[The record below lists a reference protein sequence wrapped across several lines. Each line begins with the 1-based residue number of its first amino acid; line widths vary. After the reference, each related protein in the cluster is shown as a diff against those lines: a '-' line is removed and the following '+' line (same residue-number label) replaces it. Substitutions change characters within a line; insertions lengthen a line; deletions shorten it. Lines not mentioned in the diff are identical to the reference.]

1 MMTIPI
7 CEAAQPVTR
16 RPRWSLPVGT
26 IDSHTHI
33 FGPDAR
39 YPYATGRSYT
49 PPEASL
55 AAYEQLCATIGISR
69 SVIIQPSPYGLD
81 NSRTLDAMA
90 ESRIPMRAVL
100 VLDPA
105 VSEAELDRY
114 HTLGARGV
122 RLNLIFKAGASLSAA
137 ERLAD
142 KIRDLD
148 WHMQFL
154 ADVSTFDNLPGLV
167 DRLRLP
173 VVFDHLGHVPALR
186 ATHDPGFQALL
197 ALVREGRAWVK
208 LSGGYRVTS
217 RAETPYEDLRPIIDA
232 LLAANPNQLVWG
244 TDWPHPSIP
253 VSMPDDTDLVDMFG
267 DWVSDPSLRRTILVD
282 TPERLYDFGTSA

>member
-1 MMTIPI
+1 MTIPI

-16 RPRWSLPVGT
+16 RPRWSLPAGT
-26 IDSHTHI
+26 IDSHFHI
-33 FGPDAR
+33 FGPDVR

-105 VSEAELDRY
+105 VSEADLDRC
-114 HTLGARGV
+114 HALGVRGV
-122 RLNLIFKAGASLSAA
+122 RLNLIFKAGAALSAA

-167 DRLRLP
+167 DRLQLP
-173 VVFDHLGHVPALR
+173 VVFDHLGHVPALK
-186 ATHDPGFQALL
+186 ATDDPGFQALL

-217 RAETPYEDLRPIIDA
+217 RAETPYEDLRPIVDA